1 MKRSQCFKG
10 VREFFMEAVQRNGF
24 ASRYSSDHLMI
35 NDEIAGIGMI
45 LFLKKFVE
53 FLAGEYSHFVF
64 VSETK
69 LPNRNRLCQHAP
81 LQNQFMVVHMHVDII
96 CAHIVIVQVNLFVC

>member
-1 MKRSQCFKG
+1 MKRSQCLKG
-10 VREFFMEAVQRNGF
+10 VREFFMEAAQRNGF
-24 ASRYSSDHLMI
+24 ASRYSRDHLMNI
-35 NDEIAGIGMI
+35 DEIAYSGII
-45 LFLKKFVE
+45 LLLKKFVE

-69 LPNRNRLCQHAP
+69 LPNRKRLCQHAP

-96 CAHIVIVQVNLFVC
+96 FAHIVIVQINLFVC